1 MRERVAFDLKDAAR
15 VIEEKG
21 CTLGAPLEIMDET
34 SSTNDVAKRAAKLG
48 APHGALWIAE
58 SQLAGRG
65 RQGRSWIGV
74 PGESLMFSV
83 LVRLT
88 CPSSRLPLLA
98 LASGLAVRDAI
109 ARAAPGAQVSVK
121 WPNDVL
127 VGGRKIAG
135 IMVESI
141 DASSKTPALVVGI
154 GVNVF
159 TRVFD
164 GALADRATSVALVAT
179 DPPSRVAILADILEG
194 LDRDLSFVAARGLGM
209 VHARITAADALRD
222 RPVQCDDGTEGVARG
237 IDLEGRLRVE
247 RSDGRVVT
255 LVAGEVHLLGP
266 GTRASQVLS

>member
-1 MRERVAFDLKDAAR
+1 MRERVAHDLKDAAR
-15 VIEEKG
+15 VIAAKG
-21 CTLGAPLEIMDET
+21 CMLGVPLEIMDET

-48 APHGALWIAE
+48 APHGALWLAE

-109 ARAAPGAQVSVK
+109 ARAAPGADVRVK

-127 VGGRKIAG
+127 VGGRKVAG
-135 IMVESI
+135 ILVETA
-141 DASSKTPALVVGI
+141 DTSSKSPALVVGI

-159 TRVFD
+159 TRNFPD
-164 GALADRATSVALVAT
+164 ELATRATSVAFVAA
-179 DPPSRVAILADILEG
+179 DPPTRVAILADILEG
-194 LDRDLSFVAARGLGM
+194 LDRDLTFVAARGLGM
-209 VHARITAADALRD
+209 IHARMTAADALRD
-222 RPVQCDDGTEGVARG
+222 RPVRTDDGTEGVARG

-247 RSDGRVVT
+247 RKDGTVVT
-255 LVAGEVHLLGP
+255 LVAGEVHLLQSGSELP
-266 GTRASQVLS
+266 V